1 MKRMIVPAASA
12 DVGASVVPAAIA
24 AVLAT
29 TSLALADQATG
40 TVKSFDSGAMTL
52 ILQDGTT
59 YYLPKN
65 FKNPGL
71 KSGEQVRITWA
82 MQNGRHVASDVSI
95 Q

>member
-1 MKRMIVPAASA
+1 MKRMI
-12 DVGASVVPAAIA
+12 VPAAIA

-40 TVKSFDSGAMTL
+40 TVTSFDSGAMTL